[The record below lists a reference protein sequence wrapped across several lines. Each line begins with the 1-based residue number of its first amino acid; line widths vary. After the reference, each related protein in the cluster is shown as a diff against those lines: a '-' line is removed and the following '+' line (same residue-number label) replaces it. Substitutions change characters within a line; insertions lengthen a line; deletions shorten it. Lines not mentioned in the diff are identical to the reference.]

1 MMIVSAKVSKRKF
14 LTGLLIAVAV
24 IALLVF
30 LCSKADATGGEPAE
44 DPTTANTAADNE
56 AR

>member
-14 LTGLLIAVAV
+14 FTGLLIAVAV

-30 LCSKADATGGEPAE
+30 LCSKADASGGEPAGL
-44 DPTTANTAADNE
+44 
-56 AR
+56 